1 MLQLRA
7 YPSQAHVAADAD
19 GVVFVN
25 CHLHALEAVAD
36 VRLMC
41 EGGPSVWI
49 EMETMHDCDT
59 ICAYSEYRVRIATI
73 AAGDDVDVLLKVEVL
88 PAASEKLLQVLLDV
102 HIEYTS
108 LRTGG
113 RRSMRSLVVVQRPE
127 TIPDD
132 EPLTSTTLHDRHRIR
147 AARALAMAARWT
159 AEELHDTAR
168 GVLDS
173 TSLQIRKALPRLTR
187 IDAAQS
193 RLLLAALEVA
203 RRRVPPRHSAKHETF
218 DDFVSVT
225 GAIEA

>member
-25 CHLHALEAVAD
+25 CHMHAIEAVAD
-36 VRLMC
+36 VRLQC

-49 EMETMHDCDT
+49 EMETMHDYDT
-59 ICAYSEYRVRIATI
+59 IYAYSEYRVRIATI
-73 AAGDDVDVLLKVEVL
+73 STGDDVDVLLKVEVL
-88 PAASEKLLQVLLDV
+88 PAASEKLLQLLLDV
-102 HIEYTS
+102 HVEYTI

-127 TIPDD
+127 IVPDD
-132 EPLTSTTLHDRHRIR
+132 QVLTSPTLHDRHRIR

-173 TSLQIRKALPRLTR
+173 ASLQIRKSLPRLTPL
-187 IDAAQS
+187 DGAQS
-193 RLLLAALEVA
+193 RLLLAALDVA
-203 RRRVPPRHSAKHETF
+203 RRQVPPRPSAKHETF
-218 DDFVSVT
+218 DDFVSIA
-225 GAIEA
+225 GPIKA